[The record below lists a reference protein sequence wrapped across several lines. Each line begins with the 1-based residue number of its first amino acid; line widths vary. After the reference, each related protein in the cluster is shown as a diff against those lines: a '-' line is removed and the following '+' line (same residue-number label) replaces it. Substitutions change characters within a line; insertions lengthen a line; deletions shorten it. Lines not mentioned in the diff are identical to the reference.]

1 MFVKSRGF
9 LKMLLKEVSYTHQGC
24 IYLIKNTAEI
34 SIIVKYYYI
43 LNKM

>member
-1 MFVKSRGF
+1 MI
-9 LKMLLKEVSYTHQGC
+9 LKEVSYTHQDC

-43 LNKM
+43 LK